1 MPISPEY
8 VSAYKSYI
16 DTPVRMSTIVVSTI
30 NPSGGFLVQIATP
43 PDGIVPSTPVPVPAV
58 QVTQVVMTVTA
69 GIAIA
74 DSVVVHWQDHDLQ
87 CFRMPMPAL
96 WYAK

>member
-1 MPISPEY
+1 MTISPEY
-8 VSAYKSYI
+8 VSAYRSYI
-16 DTPVRMSTIVVSTI
+16 NTSVQMSTIVVSTRK
-30 NPSGGFLVQIATP
+30 PSDGFLVQISTP

-58 QVTQVVMTVTA
+58 QFTQVVMTVTA

-87 CFRMPMPAL
+87 CF
-96 WYAK
+96 